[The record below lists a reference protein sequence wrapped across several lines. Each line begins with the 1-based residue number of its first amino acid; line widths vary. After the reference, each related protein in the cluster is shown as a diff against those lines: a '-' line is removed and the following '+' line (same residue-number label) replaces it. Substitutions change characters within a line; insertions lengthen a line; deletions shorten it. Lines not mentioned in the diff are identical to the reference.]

1 MGIAL
6 AVAIL
11 LPFRHTLS
19 VDGAALVLVIPVVQ
33 VVAIGGFWAIPFG
46 VVAGFL
52 AYDFFFLPPYGPFR
66 VGRPE
71 TSSVLSSM
79 PRLASRR
86 DRGRPGETRSGRGP
100 ASPGGD
106 GGLFELHGWKRVKRL
121 ATMPPNAP
129 PDSNW
134 RLGRERFRSGR
145 VRVGLT

>member
-52 AYDFFFLPPYGPFR
+52 AYDFFFQKGFNDVKRRGVTVMTPTEFR
-66 VGRPE
+66 VDIVRAQ
-71 TSSVLSSM
+71 L
-79 PRLASRR
+79 
-86 DRGRPGETRSGRGP
+86 RSYQLRTDEGKSGP
-100 ASPGGD
+100 PT
-106 GGLFELHGWKRVKRL
+106 K
-121 ATMPPNAP
+121 
-129 PDSNW
+129 
-134 RLGRERFRSGR
+134 
-145 VRVGLT
+145 